1 MNKTK
6 PEWTKEDVEKAFG
19 EGWGIFNDG
28 EIQRLDEENILKS
41 DDEALALVMQK
52 AKEGSELHKKALKLH
67 RLETAGVVLLDVVE
81 VRAVFEKA
89 TTQVEYLEALHALVV
104 ANWENVVSVKGYVTC
119 SPETWQQICR
129 LCQTFDEKLNTL
141 REYPKTKLLPGG
153 AWMNSGFSA
162 CADQEL
168 GLWECLP
175 PKEEDIVRKSETVE
189 TGRLGKMPTP
199 AQAAGLE
206 PYPS

>member
-1 MNKTK
+1 MDIDKI
-6 PEWTKEDVEKAFG
+6 WTTDDMEAACK
-19 EGWGIFNDG
+19 EGWGLFNGG
-28 EIQRLDEENILKS
+28 EIQRLDEEGILE
-41 DDEALALVMQK
+41 DDDAALTLVMLK
-52 AKEGSELHKKALKLH
+52 AKEGSSTHKKALKLH
-67 RLETAGVVLLDVVE
+67 RWATAGVVQLEVAD